1 VTAGTEPSSTQLFF
15 LPSSAGD
22 LLACYHPPQ
31 APLADR
37 TDILLLPPFA
47 EEMNKSRRMFTLL
60 AQRLA
65 QQGIGTLLVDLFGTG
80 DSQGDFSEARWDIW
94 RQDISHAV
102 AWLRQQGAAK
112 VHALGLRLGAL
123 LALDVQQQG
132 QPQFDGLTLWAPVV
146 NGQMAMTQFLRLRLA
161 ASLMGEG
168 GAKETT
174 KELRALLE
182 AGDNLE
188 VAGYEISPS
197 LFFAIDALRLEAM
210 AETDTPPVHW
220 LELVAE
226 EGRGIPPASRKVVD
240 AWSEQ
245 GVHVKA
251 DCVVGDPF
259 WSMQEITVVPSLLDK
274 TVQQL
279 SGA

>member
-1 VTAGTEPSSTQLFF
+1 VTAGTETSSTHLFF

-37 TDILLLPPFA
+37 TDILLIPPFA

-65 QQGIGTLLVDLFGTG
+65 QQGMGTLLVDLYGTG
-80 DSQGDFSEARWDIW
+80 DSQGDFSEARWDTW
-94 RQDISHAV
+94 CQDVAHAMT
-102 AWLRQQGAAK
+102 WLRQRGAAK

-123 LALDVQQQG
+123 LALDVQRQA
-132 QPQFDGLTLWAPVV
+132 QFDGLTLWAPVI

-168 GAKETT
+168 GSKETT

-210 AETDTPPVHW
+210 ATAGVPPVHW

-226 EGRGIPPASRKVVD
+226 EGRGIPPANRKVID
-240 AWSEQ
+240 AWTGQ

-259 WSMQEITVVPSLLDK
+259 WSMQEITVVPALIEQ
-274 TVQQL
+274 TVRQL
-279 SGA
+279 SGARP